1 MNTEL
6 TKILFQNQRYAAA
19 YNEFLESYKNG
30 YGKNSTEEELEE
42 FERFFT
48 RDFLNGIKKDS
59 NEREEL
65 IAGERLVIRR
75 ARIADA
81 DFMQSVELEPDNSP
95 WVANWSLG
103 WRITKFGDED
113 FLQTVIEKTDGTPIG
128 ILIFRGMRNVQEK
141 LELKRIALIEKG
153 KGYGKEALYLAQKLA
168 FDVFETSYLYLGTKD
183 ANVRA
188 QSIYK
193 ATGFTPDM
201 PDPCT
206 SFHITAES
214 YSGKGARIND

>member
-6 TKILFQNQRYAAA
+6 ATCLSQNPRYAAA
-19 YNEFLESYKNG
+19 YHEFLEAYKNG

-113 FLQTVIEKTDGTPIG
+113 FLQTVIEKTDGTSIG

>member
-6 TKILFQNQRYAAA
+6 AKIFSQNPRYETA
-19 YNEFLESYKNG
+19 YTEFLELYKNG
-30 YGKNSTEEELEE
+30 YGKNSTEEELAE

-81 DFMQSVELEPDNSP
+81 DFMQSVELDADNSP

-128 ILIFRGMRNVQEK
+128 ILIFRGMQTIQDK

-153 KGYGKEALYLAQKLA
+153 KGYGKEAIYLAQRLA
-168 FDVFETSYLYLGTKD
+168 FDVFETPYLYLGTKD
-183 ANVRA
+183 TNIRA

-206 SFHITAES
+206 SFHITAEM
-214 YSGKGARIND
+214 YKKNK

>member
-6 TKILFQNQRYAAA
+6 ATCLSQNPRYAAA
-19 YNEFLESYKNG
+19 YHEFLEAYKNG

-103 WRITKFGDED
+103 WRITKLGDED
-113 FLQTVIEKTDGTPIG
+113 FLQTVIEKTDGTPAF
-128 ILIFRGMRNVQEK
+128 ILRRSHIVEKVQE
-141 LELKRIALIEKG
+141 
-153 KGYGKEALYLAQKLA
+153 
-168 FDVFETSYLYLGTKD
+168 
-183 ANVRA
+183 
-188 QSIYK
+188 
-193 ATGFTPDM
+193 
-201 PDPCT
+201 
-206 SFHITAES
+206 
-214 YSGKGARIND
+214 

>member
-6 TKILFQNQRYAAA
+6 ATILSQNPRYAAA
-19 YNEFLESYKNG
+19 YHEFLEAYKNG
-30 YGKNSTEEELEE
+30 YGKNNTEEELVE
-42 FERFFT
+42 FEKFFA
-48 RDFLNGIKKDS
+48 RDFLNGIKQDN
-59 NEREEL
+59 NERELL

>member
-6 TKILFQNQRYAAA
+6 ATILSQNPRYAAA
-19 YNEFLESYKNG
+19 YHEFLEAYKNG

-42 FERFFT
+42 FEKFFA

-59 NEREEL
+59 NEREVL

-103 WRITKFGDED
+103 WRITKLGDED

-128 ILIFRGMRNVQEK
+128 ILIFRGMRTIQEK